1 MQEEVSKMSKTENI
15 LLEYQKT
22 IPKSLRIITNI
33 SHTAF
38 FKELEYYDLNG
49 ELTLESIAYIF
60 QRNLW
65 RFPIPNIFF
74 KDTKYEIV
82 FRNHTASDKYSM
94 NWHYDNKQLI
104 KHKLSNLQKI
114 HSLQIVNIDDKYIY
128 GLYCKNPIHFTIIIY
143 LDTYNIDFEGG
154 EFHFHDQIVYPEKGM
169 LLYFDAN
176 DLHKV
181 APLTGGKRR
190 AIIVKIF

>member
-1 MQEEVSKMSKTENI
+1 MQEVSKMSKTENI

-33 SHTAF
+33 SHTSF

-49 ELTLESIAYIF
+49 ELTIESIMNIF
-60 QRNLW
+60 KRNLW

-82 FRNHTASDKYSM
+82 FRNHTASDKYFM

-114 HSLQIVNIDDKYIY
+114 HSLQIVNMDDKYIY

>member
-1 MQEEVSKMSKTENI
+1 MQEVSKMSKTENI

-22 IPKSLRIITNI
+22 IPKSLRIIINI
-33 SHTAF
+33 SHTSF

-49 ELTLESIAYIF
+49 ELTIESIMNIF
-60 QRNLW
+60 ERNIW

-114 HSLQIVNIDDKYIY
+114 HSLQIVNMDDKYIY

-181 APLTGGKRR
+181 APLTVGKRR

>member
-1 MQEEVSKMSKTENI
+1 MSKIENI

-33 SHTAF
+33 SHTSF
-38 FKELEYYDLNG
+38 FRELG
-49 ELTLESIAYIF
+49 ELSEDKIADVFRVNLE
-60 QRNLW
+60 

-74 KDTKYEIV
+74 QDTKYEID
-82 FRNHTASDKYSM
+82 FRNNTAADKYSM

-114 HSLQIVNIDDKYIY
+114 HNLQIISMDDKYVY
-128 GLYCKNPIHFTIIIY
+128 GLYCKNPIQFTIIIY

-154 EFHFHDQIVYPEKGM
+154 EFHFYDEVVYPEKGM
-169 LLYFDAN
+169 LLFFN
-176 DLHKV
+176 SNELHKV

-190 AIIVKIF
+190 AIVVKVF

>member
-1 MQEEVSKMSKTENI
+1 MQEEISKMSKTENI

-22 IPKSLRIITNI
+22 IPKSLRIISNI

-38 FKELEYYDLNG
+38 FKELNRLDING
-49 ELTLESIAYIF
+49 ELTEDSITDLFNKNI
-60 QRNLW
+60 W

-82 FRNHTASDKYSM
+82 FRNHTESDKYSM

-104 KHKLSNLQKI
+104 KHKISNLQKI

-143 LDTYNIDFEGG
+143 LDAYNIDFEGG

-181 APLTGGKRR
+181 SPLTCGKRR

>member
-1 MQEEVSKMSKTENI
+1 MQEEESKMSKSENI

-38 FKELEYYDLNG
+38 FKELEYQDINE
-49 ELTLESIAYIF
+49 ELTLESIMDVF
-60 QRNLW
+60 QRNIW
-65 RFPIPNIFF
+65 RFPISNIFF

-82 FRNHTASDKYSM
+82 FRNHTESDKYSM

-104 KHKLSNLQKI
+104 KHKISNLQKI

-128 GLYCKNPIHFTIIIY
+128 GLYCKNPIYFTIIIY

-169 LLYFDAN
+169 LLYFESN

-190 AIIVKIF
+190 AIIVKFF

>member
-1 MQEEVSKMSKTENI
+1 MENI

-33 SHTAF
+33 SQTDFYKQLDNLSEEKIADVF
-38 FKELEYYDLNG
+38 RDNLE
-49 ELTLESIAYIF
+49 
-60 QRNLW
+60 

-74 KDTKYEIV
+74 QDTKYEIV
-82 FRNHTASDKYSM
+82 CRNHSADDKYSM

-114 HSLQIVNIDDKYIY
+114 HSLQIISMDHKYIY

-154 EFHFHDQIVYPEKGM
+154 EFHFHDEIIYPERGM
-169 LLYFDAN
+169 ILIFN
-176 DLHKV
+176 SNELHKV
-181 APLTGGKRR
+181 SPLTRGKRR
-190 AIIVKIF
+190 AIVVKVLLSSANRACLTYFNPII

>member
-1 MQEEVSKMSKTENI
+1 MLIMQEEILKMSKNDNI

-22 IPKSLRIITNI
+22 IPKSIRIITNI

-38 FKELEYYDLNG
+38 FKELNR
-49 ELTLESIAYIF
+49 ELTEEVIADIF
-60 QRNLW
+60 DKNIW

-82 FRNHTASDKYSM
+82 FRNHTEKDNYFM

-104 KHKLSNLQKI
+104 KHKISNLQKI
-114 HSLQIVNIDDKYIY
+114 HSLQIVTMDDKYIY
-128 GLYCKNPIHFTIIIY
+128 GLYCKNPIHYTIIIY

-154 EFHFHDQIVYPEKGM
+154 EFHFHDQIIYPERGM

-176 DLHKV
+176 ELHKV
-181 APLTGGKRR
+181 APLTRGKRR
-190 AIIVKIF
+190 AIVVKIF